1 MDAISTLIR
10 MARLDGVVDVRCLLA
25 GSHVLDNPPTPGRVP
40 FHLLLDGYCTAEV
53 DGHTIDLRPGDVLVL
68 PRAGQHRVRVVA
80 DLPPVPADR
89 REGAS
94 VATLASAGVEAGG
107 DARADT
113 GAGAEAGIPAIDLF
127 CGHYTYQ
134 PGAGELLFA
143 GLPDILHASFG
154 TGPDSPLRLLGE
166 LLRNEA
172 GLDGPGAGA
181 LLASLCEAL
190 LALVLRGDGGDH
202 PATALPAPWT
212 AVAVSDAGLRAVID
226 AVVHRPQEPW
236 TIASLAEIAGVS
248 RATLVRHFSAATGM
262 GVADFLTRIR
272 MTIAADLLTTTGRS
286 LDAVAEAV
294 GYQSTSAFGKAFRTA
309 TGTTPSRLRR
319 AGS

>member
-10 MARLDGVVDVRCLLA
+10 MARLDGVVDVRCLLT
-25 GSHVLDNPPTPGRVP
+25 GSHVLDNPPTSGRVP
-40 FHLLLDGYCTAEV
+40 FHLLLDGYCTAEI

-68 PRAGQHRVRVVA
+68 PRGGEHRVRVTTEA
-80 DLPPVPADR
+80 PAVPADLR
-89 REGAS
+89 QGAS
-94 VATLASAGVEAGG
+94 VATLASSSA
-107 DARADT
+107 DAST
-113 GAGAEAGIPAIDLF
+113 IDLF

-134 PGAGELLFA
+134 PGAGELLIA

-166 LLRNEA
+166 LMRSEA

-190 LALVLRGDGGDH
+190 LALVLRGDGTGH
-202 PATALPAPWT
+202 PATTTLPTPWT
-212 AVAVSDAGLRAVID
+212 AVAVTDPGLRAVID
-226 AVVHRPQEPW
+226 AVVHRPREPW
-236 TIASLAEIAGVS
+236 TIAVLAHLAGVS

-272 MTIAADLLTTTGRS
+272 MTIAADLLTTTDRS

-319 AGS
+319 AVR